1 MDEKH
6 REVIKDRIMGVI
18 TKHIDVKMIKIGN
31 HVKFDETWQI
41 DSLSVIEIV
50 MLLEDAFDIEIS
62 DKDINEIKTLNK
74 LIQLIEVKI
83 DHKKLYY

>member
-6 REVIKDRIMGVI
+6 KQEIKNRIMGVI
-18 TKHIDVKMIKIGN
+18 TRRIDVGIIKTDN
-31 HVKFDETWQI
+31 HVKFDETLQI

-50 MLLEDAFDIEIS
+50 MLLEDAFNIEIS
-62 DKDINEIKTLNK
+62 DKDINGIKTLNK
-74 LIQLIEVKI
+74 LIQLIEAKI